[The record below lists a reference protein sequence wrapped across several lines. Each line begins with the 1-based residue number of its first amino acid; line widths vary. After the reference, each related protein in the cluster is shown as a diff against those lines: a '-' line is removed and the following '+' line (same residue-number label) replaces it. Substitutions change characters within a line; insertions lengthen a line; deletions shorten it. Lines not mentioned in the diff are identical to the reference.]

1 MAELTEDIC
10 VNTALRC
17 HIKKQKKKNA
27 MIPSPVPILKHDK
40 HKTLNV
46 GPVFEPVTINIGT
59 NIHKHIEDV
68 SQKQKHDGHKNQ

>member
-1 MAELTEDIC
+1 
-10 VNTALRC
+10 
-17 HIKKQKKKNA
+17 